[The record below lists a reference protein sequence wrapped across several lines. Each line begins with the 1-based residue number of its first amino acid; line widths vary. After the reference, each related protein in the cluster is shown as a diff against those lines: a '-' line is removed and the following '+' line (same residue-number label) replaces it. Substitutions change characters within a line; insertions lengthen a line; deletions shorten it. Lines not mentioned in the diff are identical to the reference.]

1 MSWSIHQILLWK
13 IVDIEFYFR
22 LFFEMKYFEE
32 KPTVVTFCIA
42 IDPHKKVVFIV
53 SDFDWKV
60 KVSAL
65 KIRVKLKFVFVG
77 SWIHPFEK
85 TVFLCSSRDNFLL
98 LINIFISKFAKCF
111 TSIEFRVLTKLFLN
125 LLILFP
131 TDPSKCFES
140 LIWSWISR
148 SHIDYSFL
156 KCIAKR
162 SEMSWYFIIFTT
174 GEEQWILQEWLISAL
189 FVFVIVRIHLPEL
202 SFYYFYNLW
211 MIFD

>member
-32 KPTVVTFCIA
+32 KPTVVAFCIA
-42 IDPHKKVVFIV
+42 INSHKKIVFIV

-85 TVFLCSSRDNFLL
+85 TVFFCSSRDYFLFF
-98 LINIFISKFAKCF
+98 ITIFIRKFAKCF
-111 TSIEFRVLTKLFLN
+111 ATIKFRLLAKFFLN

-131 TDPSKCFES
+131 AHLSKCFES
-140 LIWSWISR
+140 LIRSWVSYP
-148 SHIDYSFL
+148 HIYDSFV

-162 SEMSWYFIIFTT
+162 SEMSWYFIIFTA
-174 GEEQWILQEWLISAL
+174 GEEQR
-189 FVFVIVRIHLPEL
+189 V
-202 SFYYFYNLW
+202 LW
-211 MIFD
+211 D